1 LSRRNILWSWQV
13 RTGNSITIAYIKN
26 IVLTSPNGWTGK
38 ILHIDLDRSTIDII
52 RPAAEIYHKYLGGK
66 GLAGY
71 FLSPK
76 VTLPWNHRRMPLL
89 VFTGPLVGTAA
100 PTSGRS
106 TIMSRSPLT
115 GTIADTSVGGRLGFQ
130 LKRAGWDG
138 IIITGQSETPCGIE
152 IVDDTIQIVDAGELW
167 GQDTATI
174 FSILGDGSQS
184 VATIGQAAENGV
196 CFSALMVDK
205 HHVAGR
211 TGIGLCFAAKK
222 LKYLSVQGSGK
233 VRIHDKDKLLASREE
248 ILRLTAASPILMG
261 QHGFSCFGTGSI
273 YDLMDSR
280 RMMPTDNFRKTHF
293 GRASELNAHAYKNKY
308 DPGKHGCM
316 GCHIRCKKIGRSAG
330 YAGSSMPEFETMS
343 HFTALIDNTDMDLV
357 MQANT
362 LCNRYGMDTISAA
375 ATLACYKEISGIR
388 DLSGRL
394 IQLLEEIGQGSTELG
409 RQLGKGSFH
418 YAASQNRQAASMS
431 VKGLELPAY
440 DPRGAYGM
448 SLAYALATR
457 GGCHLR
463 AYPVS
468 HEILRKPVATD
479 RFTYSGKARIIKIA
493 EDQNAVIDSLTACKF
508 IFLGAGLEEYAGAFS
523 AVTGITAT
531 AQDLLKIGE
540 RIYYH
545 ERLMNG
551 LNGFEAKDD
560 DLPDRFF
567 TEAGTSGNGIEVNAL
582 DRDAFLEARSRYY
595 KIRGLD
601 QEGRV
606 TKEKTEELG
615 LAWNNS

>member
-1 LSRRNILWSWQV
+1 
-13 RTGNSITIAYIKN
+13 
-26 IVLTSPNGWTGK
+26 VLTSPHGWTGK
-38 ILHIDLDRSTIDII
+38 ILHINLDSGAIDVLK
-52 RPAAEIYHKYLGGK
+52 PETEIYHKYIGGK

-71 FLSPK
+71 YLRPQ
-76 VTLPWNHRRMPLL
+76 VTLPWNHPQMPLL

-138 IIITGQSETPCGIE
+138 IIITGQSKTPCGIE
-152 IVDDTIQIVDAGELW
+152 IKDDKVQIVDASELW
-167 GQDTATI
+167 GKDTSAV
-174 FSILGDGSQS
+174 FSEFGEGASSL
-184 VATIGQAAENGV
+184 ATIGPAAENGV
-196 CFSALMVDK
+196 RFSALMVDK

-211 TGIGLCFAAKK
+211 TGIGLCFAVKK
-222 LKYLSVQGSGK
+222 LKYLSVHGNGK
-233 VRIHDKDKLLASREE
+233 VKVHDKDKLLAAREE

-261 QHGFSCFGTGSI
+261 RHGFSCFGTGSI

-280 RMMPTDNFRKTHF
+280 RMMPTNNFRETHF

-316 GCHIRCKKIGRSAG
+316 GCHIRCKKIGRRAG
-330 YAGSSMPEFETMS
+330 QEGSSMPEFETMS

-362 LCNRYGMDTISAA
+362 ICNRYGMDTISAA
-375 ATLACYKEISGIR
+375 ATLACYKEISGIE
-388 DLSGRL
+388 DLSGQL
-394 IQLLEEIGQGSTELG
+394 IRLLEEIGQGATELG
-409 RQLGKGSFH
+409 KQLGKSSSH
-418 YAASQNRQAASMS
+418 YASSNKQLTASMT

-479 RFTYSGKARIIKIA
+479 RFTFSGKARIIKLA
-493 EDQNAVIDSLTACKF
+493 EDQNAIVDSLTACKF

-531 AQDLLKIGE
+531 AQDLLTIGE
-540 RIYYH
+540 RIYYN
-545 ERLMNG
+545 ERLMNS
-551 LNGFEAKDD
+551 LNGFDAKDD
-560 DLPDRFF
+560 DLPRRFF
-567 TEAGTSGNGIEVNAL
+567 DESGTSGNGIEVKAL
-582 DRDAFLEARSRYY
+582 DRKAFLEARSRYY

-601 QEGRV
+601 ETGRA
-606 TKEKTEELG
+606 TKEKAEELD
-615 LAWNNS
+615 LLWNNS

>member
-1 LSRRNILWSWQV
+1 
-13 RTGNSITIAYIKN
+13 
-26 IVLTSPNGWTGK
+26 VLTSPYGWTGK
-38 ILHIDLDRSTIDII
+38 ILHIDLDRAAIDVV
-52 RPAAEIYHKYLGGK
+52 RPDSEIYHTYIGGK

-71 FLSPK
+71 YLRPK
-76 VTLPWNHRRMPLL
+76 VTLPWDHPRMPLL
-89 VFTGPLVGTAA
+89 IFTGPLVGTAA

-106 TIMSRSPLT
+106 TVMSRSPLS

-138 IIITGQSETPCGIE
+138 IIITGHSETPCGIE
-152 IVDDTIQIVDAGELW
+152 IDDDRVQIVAADALW
-167 GQDTATI
+167 GQDTTTVFDTLA
-174 FSILGDGSQS
+174 DGGRSL
-184 VATIGQAAENGV
+184 AAIGPAAENGV

-233 VRIHDKDKLLASREE
+233 VRIHDREKLHIAREE

-293 GRASELNAHAYKNKY
+293 GRASELNAHAYKKQY

-316 GCHIRCKKIGRSAG
+316 GCHIRCKKIGRSEG
-330 YAGSSMPEFETMS
+330 FVGSSMPEFETMS
-343 HFTALIDNTDMDLV
+343 HFTALINNTDMDLV

-375 ATLACYKEISGIR
+375 ATLACYKEISGTA
-388 DLSGRL
+388 DLSGQL
-394 IQLLEEIGQGSTELG
+394 VQLLEEIGQGSTELG

-418 YAASQNRQAASMS
+418 YASSHKQQTASMS

-479 RFTYSGKARIIKIA
+479 RFTFSGKARIIKIA
-493 EDQNAVIDSLTACKF
+493 EDQNAIVDSLTACKF

-523 AVTGITAT
+523 AVTGVAMT
-531 AQDLLKIGE
+531 AQDLLKVGE

-545 ERLMNG
+545 ERLMNS

-560 DLPDRFF
+560 DLPSRFF
-567 TEAGTSGNGIEVNAL
+567 EEAGTSGNGIEVKPL
-582 DRDAFLEARSRYY
+582 DRKAFLEARSRYY
-595 KIRGLD
+595 TIRGLD
-601 QEGRV
+601 EDGRA